1 MSLIDFLQ
9 SKGVKLNRPDAHNA
23 FALHYAAQMAGSRR
37 GDETDPRVGKKV
49 LDKLLT
55 KDVDVDCRDKDKR
68 TPLIWASSS
77 GQGRVLFIDI
87 IYKPEYFK
95 FIMFC
100 IFLQEVSE
108 RWRSC

>member
-77 GQGRVLFIDI
+77 GQGHVLFIDL
-87 IYKPEYFK
+87 IYKPK
-95 FIMFC
+95 I
-100 IFLQEVSE
+100 S
-108 RWRSC
+108 